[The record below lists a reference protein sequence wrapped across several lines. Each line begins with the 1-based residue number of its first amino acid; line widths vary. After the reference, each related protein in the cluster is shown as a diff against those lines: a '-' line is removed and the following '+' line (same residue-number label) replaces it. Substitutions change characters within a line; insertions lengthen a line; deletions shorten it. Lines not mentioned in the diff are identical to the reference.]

1 MKKRMH
7 VTLEFG
13 IYVVEKNKEVVF
25 LPLLETIARLMLVSA
40 TGKVCSKRL
49 ESVGKNI
56 FGGRKGRRRG
66 SR

>member
-1 MKKRMH
+1 M
-7 VTLEFG
+7 
-13 IYVVEKNKEVVF
+13 
-25 LPLLETIARLMLVSA
+25 PLLETIARLMLVSA
-40 TGKVCSKRL
+40 TGKVGSERL